1 VIIEQLSRKTYSTL
15 RDVAE
20 ILPGVSERT
29 LRYDIQRM
37 VDKKIVERVGGGGP
51 HSFLRLKKGK
61 TAGTA
66 GASGSDK

>member
-1 VIIEQLSRKTYSTL
+1 
-15 RDVAE
+15 
-20 ILPGVSERT
+20 
-29 LRYDIQRM
+29 M